1 MTKDQLIEQAKELR
15 RKEVRQ
21 WHAIAGLDNDAELPK
36 ELDELTE
43 RYINFEITGDQ
54 YEKEGKKLIK
64 KLMGIK

>member
-21 WHAIAGLDNDAELPK
+21 WEAIAGLDNDAELPK
-36 ELDELTE
+36 EMYELDE
-43 RYINFEITGDQ
+43 RFINLEITGDQ

-64 KLMGIK
+64 KLMGIE